1 MPEQPILEVRG
12 LTREFVRRG
21 KPFPAVDDVNLT
33 LDPGEFMAI
42 VGRSG
47 NGKSTLLN
55 LVTGLLKPTSGS
67 ILLAGNE
74 VTTLN
79 DKQMSILRNRTIG
92 FVTQIQTLLPN
103 LTAIDNVVLPAV
115 LHRNPSRYET
125 EIDERTNDAQ
135 SQEQTASSVVVDGLP
150 DVIQP
155 ASTQTASSS
164 QPDHLTQRAQ
174 HLLDQLLVGELAT
187 CYPKE
192 LSGGEMRRVSIARAL
207 MNKPKLLIA
216 DEPTTALDVTIQA
229 QILDLL
235 RSLKDRINSS
245 IMLITHD
252 LGVIAEMADYVVVMY
267 AGRVVEKGTVEEIFA
282 HPSHPYTIGLMA
294 SKPMVGKKVDKL
306 YSIPGKVPNPINMP
320 NYCYFK
326 DRCEMCVEGCQGEYP
341 HIIQLSPTHMV
352 SCYRYY
358 GKEDAQNG

>member
-103 LTAIDNVVLPAV
+103 LTATRLGMKPKSMNGRMTHN
-115 LHRNPSRYET
+115 HRNRRRLPSWSMAFPT
-125 EIDERTNDAQ
+125 
-135 SQEQTASSVVVDGLP
+135 SSNQL
-150 DVIQP
+150 
-155 ASTQTASSS
+155 
-164 QPDHLTQRAQ
+164 RRRR
-174 HLLDQLLVGELAT
+174 LL
-187 CYPKE
+187 
-192 LSGGEMRRVSIARAL
+192 
-207 MNKPKLLIA
+207 
-216 DEPTTALDVTIQA
+216 
-229 QILDLL
+229 
-235 RSLKDRINSS
+235 
-245 IMLITHD
+245 H
-252 LGVIAEMADYVVVMY
+252 
-267 AGRVVEKGTVEEIFA
+267 
-282 HPSHPYTIGLMA
+282 
-294 SKPMVGKKVDKL
+294 
-306 YSIPGKVPNPINMP
+306 
-320 NYCYFK
+320 
-326 DRCEMCVEGCQGEYP
+326 
-341 HIIQLSPTHMV
+341 LSPTI
-352 SCYRYY
+352 
-358 GKEDAQNG
+358 

>member
-21 KPFPAVDDVNLT
+21 KPFPAVDDVNLA

-79 DKQMSILRNRTIG
+79 DKQMSILRNRSIG

-164 QPDHLTQRAQ
+164 QPDHFDATRATS
-174 HLLDQLLVGELAT
+174 VGSTA
-187 CYPKE
+187 CRRACDM
-192 LSGGEMRRVSIARAL
+192 LSEGALWWRDAPRLHRPSVDEQAETADRR
-207 MNKPKLLIA
+207 
-216 DEPTTALDVTIQA
+216 
-229 QILDLL
+229 
-235 RSLKDRINSS
+235 
-245 IMLITHD
+245 
-252 LGVIAEMADYVVVMY
+252 
-267 AGRVVEKGTVEEIFA
+267 
-282 HPSHPYTIGLMA
+282 
-294 SKPMVGKKVDKL
+294 
-306 YSIPGKVPNPINMP
+306 
-320 NYCYFK
+320 
-326 DRCEMCVEGCQGEYP
+326 
-341 HIIQLSPTHMV
+341 
-352 SCYRYY
+352 
-358 GKEDAQNG
+358 